1 MVSAKVC
8 AMVSAKVCAMVSARV
23 CAMVSTRVYAMVS
36 GRVCAM
42 VSTRVCAMVSGR
54 GVSNIIRTNIPDTF
68 SHTSISRSEWG
79 IVSSVYEKKKQI
91 LFPSLLFCK
100 LSDFCV
106 PLFLCLFF

>member
-1 MVSAKVC
+1 MVSARVC
-8 AMVSAKVCAMVSARV
+8 VMVSARVCAMVSARV
-23 CAMVSTRVYAMVS
+23 CAMVSTRVYVMVS
-36 GRVCAM
+36 AKVC
-42 VSTRVCAMVSGR
+42 VMVSGR

-100 LSDFCV
+100 LSELFV
-106 PLFLCLFF
+106 PWFLCLFFKGTCRETF